1 MAVSCM
7 ARDSASSALSTF
19 PNVVAGV
26 TSPCMDAGQVFRD
39 RYDVEERQRHE
50 TADGERCRQVV
61 IHGGG
66 QVLDDFEEVEDGLDE
81 VCGISHVPWYAFAG
95 HVYLA
100 ADSGRSSICV
110 RCPVPTTPTRNWPCL
125 WSATSSPMS
134 PRGGMFPSLP
144 NRRYPDCMSLAWCP
158 RCTRFRVQSLR
169 VSCRETACHWEYVEI
184 CLIGYPD
191 ICRVGHRRMA

>member
-1 MAVSCM
+1 MTGDVRRWLFSPFAFVFRLESDLESRMAVSCM

-66 QVLDDFEEVEDGLDE
+66 QVLDDFEEVEDGLD
-81 VCGISHVPWYAFAG
+81 
-95 HVYLA
+95 
-100 ADSGRSSICV
+100 
-110 RCPVPTTPTRNWPCL
+110 
-125 WSATSSPMS
+125 
-134 PRGGMFPSLP
+134 
-144 NRRYPDCMSLAWCP
+144 
-158 RCTRFRVQSLR
+158 
-169 VSCRETACHWEYVEI
+169 
-184 CLIGYPD
+184 
-191 ICRVGHRRMA
+191 